1 MKNKVVIH
9 GPFQDDIDYSNL
21 IKSQSSQNIDRISIP
36 LEQKKSKCL
45 KKVKKISRK

>member
-21 IKSQSSQNIDRISIP
+21 IKSQSSQNIDRISIA
-36 LEQKKSKCL
+36 LEQKKIKMF
-45 KKVKKISRK
+45 KKNQKNK